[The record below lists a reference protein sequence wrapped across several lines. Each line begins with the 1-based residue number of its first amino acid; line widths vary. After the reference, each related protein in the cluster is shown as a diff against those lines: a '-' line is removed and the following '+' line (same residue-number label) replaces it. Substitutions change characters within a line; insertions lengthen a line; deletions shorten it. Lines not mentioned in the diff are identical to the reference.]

1 MTFFFSLLPPQHF
14 VQEEA
19 SLFIIII
26 NLIIIII
33 INLIII
39 IIITIINLIVGASYN
54 SPLWWHQEIFFS
66 GLGQRKCR
74 PTALSF
80 ITHFCKRKLGLS
92 ASISQ
97 RF

>member
-33 INLIII
+33 IIINLIII
-39 IIITIINLIVGASYN
+39 IIINLIVGASYN